1 VIEDVGPQ
9 KILILG
15 HRKINCLVLRTLHL
29 NATGGYFSFF
39 LTASLVTRKVRAY
52 TSVALIPDQE
62 KLTRCQRFDLE
73 SGSPGGYM
81 PTRRDVLKAS
91 LLASA
96 AVAAA
101 KGISPF
107 YVGMNAVPRYSGQL
121 IDEDTLVFPVSGA
134 GRDRLLLDFGW
145 RFHFGHA
152 DNPSQDFGFGS
163 SSGGNFQKS
172 GNFMPAGAIAFDDS
186 DWRSLDLPHDWAVEL
201 PFQND
206 PDLSSKGFYPLGRK
220 YPATSVG
227 WYRRV
232 FELPAEDAGKR
243 ITIEFDGAYRETM
256 VVFNGFYLGH
266 HSGGYDPFTFDVS
279 DFAYLGQRNVL
290 LVRVDATQ
298 SDGWFYEGA
307 GIYRHVWLVKTNPL
321 HVKQW
326 GTFVRSQVR
335 ADEASLSI
343 LTEVSN
349 HGNAGRDARVLSII
363 LDPSGQPVGKHAAAF
378 ASIPA
383 GAEQSYRQEIVVK
396 RPGLWSLEERL
407 IYKLVTEVQAE
418 GQVVDRYETPFG
430 IRTTEFDAEKG
441 LLLNGK
447 SVKLKG
453 TCNHQDHAGVGAA
466 LPDAVQNYRIRKLQ
480 EMGCNSIRTSHNPPT
495 PELLD
500 ACDQK
505 GMLVFDETRMMS
517 SNPEGLS
524 QFENLVRRDRNHP
537 SVLMWSMGNE
547 EGQANTAR
555 GTLILTAMKAVATR
569 HDGSR
574 PVSIAPAG
582 AIGTGGLA
590 VCDVAGYNYMDP
602 GAEAFHKAHPD
613 KPVMGTETVSAV
625 GTRGIYVTDRARGF
639 VSSYDPYTTTGRAS
653 AEGWWRFC
661 NERPWLSGGFVWTGF
676 DYRGEPS
683 PYGWPNISS
692 QYGIIDTCGFPKNS
706 FYYYQSWWAT
716 KPVLHL
722 FPHWNWPGMEGKE
735 IAVWAY
741 SNLDRVELFLNG
753 QNLGAKDV
761 KRDSHVAWIVKYA
774 PGFIEAQGW
783 KDGKQVMTTRRETTD
798 SAAKLL
804 VHADRE
810 EVSADGEDV
819 AMFGVEVQD
828 ADGRTVPITDNEV
841 TFRVSGAGKLIGV
854 GNGDPT
860 DHASDKGTSRKA
872 FSGFCMALVQ
882 SSNTAGVITVQA
894 TSPGLAPASV
904 TIRARPVKLRPQV
917 PVWQREVP
925 SGPGITGLWRPV
937 PAPVGSS
944 DSFISTLVGINT
956 VFVLRQYGGKLKGTV
971 EGSGGFF
978 GGDDV
983 PSPIVD
989 GTVAGD
995 RVAFKS
1001 GNSNFAGTVNADRI
1015 ELQRSVNLPWE
1026 TPTPPKEE
1034 PGRPAIGPAPD
1045 GSDPSIDISWQMPSS
1060 IPVALRRVER

>member
-1 VIEDVGPQ
+1 
-9 KILILG
+9 
-15 HRKINCLVLRTLHL
+15 
-29 NATGGYFSFF
+29 
-39 LTASLVTRKVRAY
+39 
-52 TSVALIPDQE
+52 
-62 KLTRCQRFDLE
+62 
-73 SGSPGGYM
+73 M

-91 LLASA
+91 LLAPA

-101 KGISPF
+101 RGIRPF
-107 YVGMNAVPRYSGQL
+107 DLAMNTVP
-121 IDEDTLVFPVSGA
+121 EDSAPLTADTTLAPPTPGA
-134 GRDRLLLDFGW
+134 GRERLLFDFGW

-152 DNPSQDFGFGS
+152 DDTSKDFGFGS
-163 SSGGNFQKS
+163 SSVGNFQKT
-172 GNFMPAGAIAFDDS
+172 GNFMPACAIAFDDS
-186 DWRSLDLPHDWAVEL
+186 DWRGLDLPHDWAVEL

-232 FELPAEDAGKR
+232 LDLPGEDAGKR

-256 VVFNGFYLGH
+256 VVFNGFYIGR

-279 DFAYLGQRNVL
+279 DFAYFGQRNVL

-326 GTFVRSQVR
+326 GTFVKSQVHPG
-335 ADEASLSI
+335 EASLSI

-349 HGNAGRDARVLSII
+349 HGAAARDARVISTV
-363 LDPSGQPVGKHAAAF
+363 LDPSGQAVGKHATAP

-383 GAEQSYRQEIVVK
+383 GSELSYRQEIVVK
-396 RPGLWSLEERL
+396 QPLLWSLEDRHL
-407 IYKLVTEVQAE
+407 YKLVTEVQAD
-418 GQVVDRYETPFG
+418 GQVVDRCETPFG
-430 IRTTEFDAEKG
+430 IRTAEFDAEKG
-441 LLLNGK
+441 LLVNGK

-466 LPDAVQNYRIRKLQ
+466 LPDAVQYYRVSKLQ

-500 ACDQK
+500 ACDQM

-517 SNPEGLS
+517 SNSEGLS

-537 SVLMWSMGNE
+537 SVFMWSMGNE
-547 EGQANTAR
+547 EGQANSAR

-590 VCDVAGYNYMDP
+590 VGDVAGYNYMDP
-602 GAEAFHKAHPD
+602 GAEEFHKKHPE

-625 GTRGIYVTDRARGF
+625 GTRGIYVTDRAKGF

-661 NERPWLSGGFVWTGF
+661 NARPWLSGGFIWTGF

-683 PYGWPNISS
+683 PYQWPNISS
-692 QYGIIDTCGFPKNS
+692 QYGIIDTCGFPKDS
-706 FYYYQSWWAT
+706 FYYYRSWWTA

-753 QNLGAKDV
+753 LSLGAKDV
-761 KRDSHVAWIVKYA
+761 KKDSHVAWIVKYA
-774 PGFIEAQGW
+774 PGSLEARGW
-783 KDGKQVMTTRRETTD
+783 KDGKQVMTTRRDTTGA
-798 SAAKLL
+798 AAKLVL
-804 VHADRE
+804 RADRGG
-810 EVSADGEDV
+810 VSADGEDV
-819 AMFGVEVQD
+819 AMFAVEVQD
-828 ADGRTVPITDNEV
+828 AQGRTVPITENEV
-841 TFRVSGAGKLIGV
+841 TFRVAGAGKLIGV

-860 DHASDKGTSRKA
+860 DHAPDKGTSRKA

-882 SSNTAGVITVQA
+882 SSKAAGKIMVEA
-894 TSPGLAPASV
+894 TSAGLASSTM
-904 TIRARPVKLRPQV
+904 TIAAKPVKLRPQV
-917 PVWQREVP
+917 AGWEREVP
-925 SGPGITGLWRPV
+925 SGSGVTGLWRPV
-937 PAPVGSS
+937 LASAGPS
-944 DSFISTLVGINT
+944 DDFISMIVGVNT
-956 VFVLRQYGGKLKGTV
+956 VFTLRQDGSKLTGTV
-971 EGSGGFF
+971 EGGAGFF

-983 PSPIVD
+983 PSPIVEGRVD
-989 GTVAGD
+989 GD

-1001 GNSNFAGTVNADRI
+1001 GNSNFTGLLKGDRI

-1045 GSDPSIDISWQMPSS
+1045 GSDPSIDVSWQMPSS
-1060 IPVALRRVER
+1060 IPVVLRRVER